1 MAFKIQGRFF
11 LFSMK
16 IRHIHSFIQN
26 LFQKRDALSR
36 IKKIIQLSL
45 FFSTNIKIFC
55 KFLFTKK

>member
-36 IKKIIQLSL
+36 IKKIIQ
-45 FFSTNIKIFC
+45 
-55 KFLFTKK
+55 